1 MLTKRDKEILLWIQE
16 YDILTINQ
24 AKNLFFNGIYDNARR
39 RLRVLEQQEIL
50 NSYICKDSKEKVY
63 YTNKKRTQH
72 DIYIVDFIAKLISL
86 GCNILEFNLKPHYL
100 NGDLIPDAFIKFS
113 RGDDLYLAFLEV
125 DYKHATELLKFK
137 SLYERLYRE
146 RNEHEE
152 FLNTFPI
159 VVVSNFKTTV
169 RYISSNFYCLY
180 TDFQFSNLQD
190 SLF

>member
-24 AKNLFFNGIYDNARR
+24 AKYLFFNGVYDNARR

-63 YTNKKRTQH
+63 YTNKKRNQH
-72 DIYIVDFIAKLISL
+72 DIYIVDFIVKLITL

-100 NGDLIPDAFIKFS
+100 NGDLIPDAFVKFS
-113 RGDDLYLAFLEV
+113 RGDDLYLVFLEV

-146 RNEHEE
+146 KDKHEE

-159 VVVSNFKTTV
+159 VVVSSFKKTV

-180 TDFQFSNLQD
+180 TDFEFSNLKD
-190 SLF
+190 ALF

>member
-24 AKNLFFNGIYDNARR
+24 AKYLFFNGVYDNARR

-50 NSYICKDSKEKVY
+50 NSYICKDNKEKVY
-63 YTNKKRTQH
+63 YTDKKRSQH

-86 GCNILEFNLKPHYL
+86 GCNILDFRLKPHYL
-100 NGDLIPDAFIKFS
+100 NGDLIPDAFVKFS
-113 RGDDLYLAFLEV
+113 RGDDLYLVFLEV

-146 RNEHEE
+146 KSEHEE

-159 VVVSNFKTTV
+159 VVVSSFKTTV
-169 RYISSNFYCLY
+169 RYISANFYCLY
-180 TDFQFSNLQD
+180 TDFEFSNLKD
-190 SLF
+190 ELF

>member
-63 YTNKKRTQH
+63 YTDKKRTQH

-86 GCNILEFNLKPHYL
+86 GCNILDFRLKPHYL

-113 RGDDLYLAFLEV
+113 RGDDLYLVFLEV

-159 VVVSNFKTTV
+159 VVVSSFKTTV
-169 RYISSNFYCLY
+169 RYMSSNFYCLY
-180 TDFQFSNLQD
+180 TDFEFSNLQD
-190 SLF
+190 ALF

>member
-50 NSYICKDSKEKVY
+50 NSYMCKDSKEKVY

-86 GCNILEFNLKPHYL
+86 GCNILDFRLKPHYL

>member
-24 AKNLFFNGIYDNARR
+24 AKYLFFNGVYDNARR

-63 YTNKKRTQH
+63 YTNKKRNQH
-72 DIYIVDFIAKLISL
+72 DIYIVDFIVKLITL

-100 NGDLIPDAFIKFS
+100 NGDLIPDAFVKFS
-113 RGDDLYLAFLEV
+113 RGDDLYLVFLEV

-146 RNEHEE
+146 KDKHEE

-159 VVVSNFKTTV
+159 VVVSSFKTTV

-180 TDFQFSNLQD
+180 TDFEFSNLKD
-190 SLF
+190 ALF